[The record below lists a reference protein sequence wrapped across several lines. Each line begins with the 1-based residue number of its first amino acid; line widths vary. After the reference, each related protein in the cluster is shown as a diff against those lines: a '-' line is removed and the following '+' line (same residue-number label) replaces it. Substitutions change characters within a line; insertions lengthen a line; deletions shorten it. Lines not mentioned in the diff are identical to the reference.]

1 MNRKLFG
8 PAAGLAH
15 TLLQQTTNQYHNIF
29 FFYKTIYFG
38 WENIEFLI
46 CKIIIIKYYI
56 VVASSNWN
64 MRFRN
69 KLSLTSPSFFP
80 HTQHNASSSCSI
92 FSTLLYPNL
101 KSTTTNMGCA
111 TDSSHTLPSYTPFTS
126 CHAHHTSFYLQVCF
140 LLLWL

>member
-1 MNRKLFG
+1 MDRTLFG
-8 PAAGLAH
+8 PAAGFSPYL
-15 TLLQQTTNQYHNIF
+15 TTANDKPISQHF

-64 MRFRN
+64 MRFRD

-101 KSTTTNMGCA
+101 KSTTTNMGCV
-111 TDSSHTLPSYTPFTS
+111 TDSSHTPLSHHVMLITLLPFFLS
-126 CHAHHTSFYLQVCF
+126 LQVCF
-140 LLLWL
+140 LLWV